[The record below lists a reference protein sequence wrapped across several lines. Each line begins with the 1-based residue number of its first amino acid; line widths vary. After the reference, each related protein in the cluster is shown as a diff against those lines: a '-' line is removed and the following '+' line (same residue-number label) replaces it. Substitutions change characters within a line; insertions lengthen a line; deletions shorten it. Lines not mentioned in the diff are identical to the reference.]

1 MGGRTVARVDAN
13 RCVGSGDCATVA
25 PTAFE
30 VDEETGLA
38 RVLPAGASTDPVR
51 LQRAAHACP
60 TGAIALPEPV

>member
-1 MGGRTVARVDAN
+1 MGGRIVARVDEN

-38 RVLPAGASTDPVR
+38 RVLPGGDATDPAQ
-51 LQRAAHACP
+51 LQRAAHGCP
-60 TGAIALPEPV
+60 TGAIALTEPS